1 MNYVLVVAVRN
12 INNVVA
18 LMLENFEIKKLFNEI
33 CNKQVKLVAKLNVDS
48 LNNELGELTNKVN
61 SPNFWND
68 QQTAAATVKKQQSIE
83 KTLSVIAKV
92 SETIEEF
99 ELVLEM
105 HELGDLDLE
114 EVNSEYEILDSLFKE
129 FEIECLLSGEYD
141 DNNAIIDIHPGA
153 GGTESQDWAQM
164 LYDMYMK
171 YLKKNNYKVEII
183 DLQMGDVAGI
193 KSVTFEVS
201 GDKAYGKLK
210 GENGIHRLVRIS
222 PFDSAA
228 KRHTSFSAIKV
239 MPVIENDNQVDINPS
254 DLKIDVYRSGGAGGQ
269 SVNTT
274 DSAVRITH
282 IPTNTIVTCQ
292 NERSQL
298 QNKEQA
304 MKVLRSRLMELKLQ
318 QQAEETAKLAGV
330 QLSNGWGSQKRSYV
344 LHPYKMVKD
353 HHVNF
358 ESSQAEKVLAG
369 DLEDFLYHNLLNDN
383 N

>member
-1 MNYVLVVAVRN
+1 
-12 INNVVA
+12 
-18 LMLENFEIKKLFNEI
+18 MLELFEIKKAYQNI
-33 CNKQVKLVAKLNVDS
+33 CLNQSKLIAKLDVND
-48 LNNELGELTNKVN
+48 LENKLGELTDLVN

-68 QQTAAATVKKQQSIE
+68 TQKAATTTKKQQNLE
-83 KTLSVIAKV
+83 NQLKVIKEV
-92 SETIEEF
+92 SSLIEEF
-99 ELVLEM
+99 SFVLEM
-105 HELGDLDLE
+105 HEENELSLE
-114 EVNSEYEILDSLFKE
+114 EVNSEFENLDNKFKD

-141 DNNAIIDIHPGA
+141 DNNAIIEIHPGA

-164 LYDMYMK
+164 LYDMYLK
-171 YLKKNNYKVEII
+171 YLKKNDYKVVII

-201 GDKAYGKLK
+201 GYKAYGKLRL
-210 GENGIHRLVRIS
+210 ENGIHRLVRIS

-239 MPVIENDNQVDINPS
+239 MPVIENDDQIEINQS
-254 DLKIDVYRSGGAGGQ
+254 DLKVDVYRSGGAGGQ

-282 IPTNTIVTCQ
+282 LPTNTIVTCQ

-318 QQAEETAKLAGV
+318 QQAEEKAKLAGV

-358 ESSQAEKVLAG
+358 ESSQAEKVLSG
-369 DLEDFLYHNLLNDN
+369 DLEDFLYHNLLNE
-383 N
+383 

>member
-1 MNYVLVVAVRN
+1 
-12 INNVVA
+12 
-18 LMLENFEIKKLFNEI
+18 MLELFEIRKLYTSICENQKKLLT
-33 CNKQVKLVAKLNVDS
+33 KLDVSS
-48 LNNELGELTNKVN
+48 LTIMLGELTTEVN
-61 SPNFWND
+61 SPNFWSD
-68 QQTAAATVKKQQSIE
+68 QQKAAQTTKKQQNIE
-83 KTLSVIAKV
+83 KKLNVINDV
-92 SETIEEF
+92 EQTIEDFEF
-99 ELVLEM
+99 ALEM
-105 HELGDLDLE
+105 HNEGELTLE
-114 EVNSEYEILDSLFKE
+114 EINLEFEQLSIKFKD

-141 DNNAIIDIHPGA
+141 DNNAIIEIHPGA

-164 LYDMYMK
+164 LYDMYLK
-171 YLKKNNYKVEII
+171 YLKKNGYKVTII

-201 GDKAYGKLK
+201 GYKAYGKLRL
-210 GENGIHRLVRIS
+210 ENGIHRLVRIS

-228 KRHTSFSAIKV
+228 KRHTSFSAIKI
-239 MPVIENDNQVDINPS
+239 MPVIDNDNQVEINPS

-282 IPTNTIVTCQ
+282 LPTNTIVTCQ

-318 QQAEETAKLAGV
+318 QQAEERAKLAGV
-330 QLSNGWGSQKRSYV
+330 QMSNGWGSQKRSYV

-358 ESSQAEKVLAG
+358 ESSQAEKVLGG
-369 DLEDFLYHNLLNDN
+369 DIEDFLYHNLLNE
-383 N
+383 